1 MPDDAAPEPDSA
13 GMAAPPVDA
22 APDPGAVLSE
32 VERGTAGLLRTLDRL
47 DDAAMAEPSLLPGW
61 TRGHVVTH
69 IARNADAMVNL
80 LTWARTGVETLA
92 YPSMEVRNADI
103 EAGAGRVAEDLRS
116 DVVRSHERLMTAAR
130 RLPDEA
136 WGRAIR
142 WGRDDSKA
150 YAWIVPVLRE
160 SEVEIHHVDLDTGYT
175 PAHWSAAFVART
187 LTRCSG
193 DFAGRAD
200 APGVT
205 LRATDTER
213 SWQIGDGRTV
223 VSGPGPALLGWLLG
237 RTAGAGLS
245 VDPSGPLPT
254 LGAWR

>member
-1 MPDDAAPEPDSA
+1 MLDDAAPDLDRA

-32 VERGTAGLLRTLDRL
+32 VERRTAGLLRTLDRL
-47 DDAAMAEPSLLPGW
+47 DDVAMAEPSLLPGW

-80 LTWARTGVETLA
+80 LTWALTGVETPA
-92 YPSMEVRNADI
+92 YPSMEVRSADI
-103 EAGAGRVAEDLRS
+103 EAGAGRNAGDLRS
-116 DVVRSHERLMTAAR
+116 DVVRSHERLMTTAR

-136 WGRAIR
+136 WSRAIR
-142 WGRDDSKA
+142 WGRDDSTA
-150 YAWIVPVLRE
+150 PASIIPVLRE

-193 DFAGRAD
+193 DFADRPGT
-200 APGVT
+200 PGVT
-205 LRATDTER
+205 LHATDTER
-213 SWQIGDGRTV
+213 SWRIGDGRTV